1 MINKTVTSETIKYDS
16 LSTNKMGWRYYYL
29 SFSSLLLIMVWFGI
43 DTGPWVLRE
52 EPAGLLEWFHA
63 IRTVFPIIV
72 LSLAT
77 IIGLARWKQ
86 AGRVFSA
93 PVKLW
98 LVYGLVGLFACL
110 LSPYPL
116 DAAYWAIAYLSV
128 FAAIKLFLQGP
139 DVIERAIYLN
149 YFSWF
154 ITTVVL
160 AFLYIMARHVM
171 FVQTPLGLSGYGYI
185 TTMPTIIEMSMSRST
200 GLARF
205 AAIPGIISFVF
216 LWRGGVWKRPFWLA
230 LFVASAVLIY
240 LMQSRGA
247 FFGFTSALAFVMLFL
262 GTRTRIAGAIL
273 LTFFL
278 LFLYSNIIPE
288 QLVENVTT
296 FILRGQDT
304 DELATMTGRTVTWN
318 LGWHEVMKSP
328 IFGWGFQSDRFL
340 LGQHAHNAYLYALM
354 TSGFVGGTAFV
365 GGLIW
370 AWIIFL
376 QVLRRGT
383 ADRLGQKVFLIQVGG
398 ILAFFM
404 VRSIPEVSGAMFG
417 IDLMLMV
424 PVMAYLGILNRQQK
438 DWDNE
443 QKELS
448 RHAIY

>member
-1 MINKTVTSETIKYDS
+1 MKSETSDAGRMS
-16 LSTNKMGWRYYYL
+16 WRYHYL
-29 SFSSLLLIMVWFGI
+29 SFSTLLVIMVWFGI

-52 EPAGLLEWFHA
+52 EPAGLLGWIHA

-77 IIGLARWKQ
+77 IIGLARRKQ

-98 LVYGLVGLFACL
+98 LVYGVVGLFSCIF
-110 LSPYPL
+110 SPMPL

-128 FAAIKLFLQGP
+128 FAAIKLFLQCP
-139 DVIERAIYLN
+139 DALERAVYLN
-149 YFSWF
+149 YLSWL
-154 ITTVVL
+154 ITGMVL

-185 TTMPTIIEMSMSRST
+185 AIMPTIVEMSMSRST
-200 GLARF
+200 GMARF

-216 LWRGGVWKRPFWLA
+216 LWRGGGRKRLFWLA
-230 LFVASAVLIY
+230 LFVASSILIY

-247 FFGFTSALAFVMLFL
+247 FFGFCSALAFVMLFL
-262 GTRTRIAGAIL
+262 GRRTRIAGAIL
-273 LTFFL
+273 LIFFL
-278 LFLYSNIIPE
+278 LFLYSDIIPE
-288 QLVENVTT
+288 QLVGNVTA

-304 DELATMTGRTVTWN
+304 DELAALTGRTVTWN
-318 LGWHEVMKSP
+318 LGWEEVKESP
-328 IFGWGFQSDRFL
+328 IFGWGFQADRFL

-354 TSGFVGGTAFV
+354 TSGFVGATAFV

-370 AWIIFL
+370 VWVIFL
-376 QVLRRGT
+376 RVLRRRT

-398 ILAFFM
+398 ILAFFT

-424 PVMAYLGILNRQQK
+424 PVMAYLGILNRYSSTS
-438 DWDNE
+438 E
-443 QKELS
+443 V
-448 RHAIY
+448 